1 MMKHLCLTILFGC
14 IIAIGT
20 ASAQKIGYVST
31 DAIRK
36 AYESNKQAEERH
48 NALVEEWKTEL
59 AQRQRDIDEFELEIR
74 KNRLIWSDQERQA
87 KEKEIEEKRRER
99 DQFARMKFE
108 PGGEHDQQAEKL
120 FAAIW
125 NKIYATI
132 QKVAAVEGYDIVW
145 DKSVQPL
152 VYVNAKYDITVKV
165 MKELGIDADDL
176 ERKQK
181 DVIDADPRNKRAEEP
196 RRRRSRTKSSDS
208 TGARPMTIDTNDSK
222 SPVVLPSGLM
232 PNGLP
237 PTGEVPGGGPARA
250 MPMNPVPPPPDTTRK
265 DEVPR

>member
-1 MMKHLCLTILFGC
+1 MKHLSITILLGC
-14 IIAIGT
+14 ILAMST
-20 ASAQKIGYVST
+20 AYAQKIGYVST
-31 DAIRK
+31 DAIR
-36 AYESNKQAEERH
+36 ANYESNKQAEERL

-59 AQRQRDIDEFELEIR
+59 AQRQRDIDELELEIR
-74 KNRLIWSDQERQA
+74 KNRLIWSDQERQT
-87 KEKEIEEKRRER
+87 KEKEIEDKRRER

-125 NKIYATI
+125 NKIYASI
-132 QKVAAVEGYDIVW
+132 QKVAAVDGYDIVW

-181 DVIDADPRNKRAEEP
+181 DVVDSDPRNKRAEEP

-208 TGARPMTIDTNDSK
+208 TGARPMTVDTTDSK

-237 PTGEVPGGGPARA
+237 PSGEMPGGGPARS
-250 MPMNPVPPPPDTTRK
+250 MPTNPVPPPPDSTRK

>member
-1 MMKHLCLTILFGC
+1 MKHLSITILLGC
-14 IIAIGT
+14 ILAIGT

-36 AYESNKQAEERH
+36 NYESNKQAEERL
-48 NALVEEWKTEL
+48 NAQVEEWKTEL
-59 AQRQRDIDEFELEIR
+59 AQRQRDIDELELEIR

-125 NKIYATI
+125 NKIYASI
-132 QKVAAVEGYDIVW
+132 QKVAASDGYDIVW

-181 DVIDADPRNKRAEEP
+181 DVVDSDPRNKRAEEP
-196 RRRRSRTKSSDS
+196 RRRRSRSKASDS
-208 TGARPMTIDTNDSK
+208 TNAPPTTIDTTNLK
-222 SPVVLPSGLM
+222 TPVILDNGLM

-250 MPMNPVPPPPDTTRK
+250 MPMTPPPPADTTRK
-265 DEVPR
+265 DDVPR

>member
-1 MMKHLCLTILFGC
+1 MNKLLVVTILLGC
-14 IIAIGT
+14 AVATGT
-20 ASAQKIGYVST
+20 LSAQKIGYVST

-36 AYESNKQAEERH
+36 SYESNKQAEERL
-48 NALVEEWKTEL
+48 NAQVEEWKAEI
-59 AQRQRDIDEFELEIR
+59 AQRQRDIDELELEMR
-74 KNRLIWSDQERQA
+74 KNRLIWSDQERQT
-87 KEKEIEEKRRER
+87 KEKEIEEKRRDR

-120 FAAIW
+120 FGAIW

-181 DVIDADPRNKRAEEP
+181 DVIDSDPRNKRAEEP

-208 TGARPMTIDTNDSK
+208 TTARPITADTNDSRT
-222 SPVVLPSGLM
+222 PVVLPSGLM

-237 PTGEVPGGGPARA
+237 PSGEVPGGGPARA
-250 MPMNPVPPPPDTTRK
+250 MPMPPVPLPPDTTRK
-265 DEVPR
+265 DDVPR

>member
-1 MMKHLCLTILFGC
+1 MKRLCLTILLGS
-14 IIAIGT
+14 IVAICT

-36 AYESNKQAEERH
+36 SYESNKQAEERL
-48 NALVEEWKTEL
+48 NALVEEWKAEL
-59 AQRQRDIDEFELEIR
+59 AQRQRDIDELDLEIR
-74 KNRLIWSDQERQA
+74 KNRLIWSDQERQT

-120 FAAIW
+120 FNAIW

-181 DVIDADPRNKRAEEP
+181 DVVDSDPRNKRAEEP
-196 RRRRSRTKSSDS
+196 RRRRSRTRSKD
-208 TGARPMTIDTNDSK
+208 TTATTPMTIDTNDSTT
-222 SPVVLPSGLM
+222 PVILQNGLM

-237 PTGEVPGGGPARA
+237 PTGEMPGGGPARA
-250 MPMNPVPPPPDTTRK
+250 MPMTPPPPADTTRK
-265 DEVPR
+265 DDVPR